1 MNQAMA
7 AIIKKDFRGIV
18 SNRRFFTELLIVP
31 LILTIVLPS
40 ISLAAV
46 HFAPDDPDILKLLQL
61 LPGGIRGNSLEM
73 TVAGLIFNY
82 ILPVFFLMI
91 PVMTA
96 SIMSASSFVG
106 EKEKHTLETLFYCPL
121 SVKQIFQAKVLASF
135 LLSMMVS
142 LISFAAMV
150 IVLEVEAVF
159 LMGNLLAPAVNWL
172 VIPSSA
178 FSRCF
183 ADRSDSDCERISQ
196 GPERGGIPAERC
208 LSHYSD
214 NSAGGGAVHGNH
226 AAECVDPAGNKPD
239 LCTAGMDSAEEGG
252 RQIYV

>member
-1 MNQAMA
+1 MRKRKTYAGDSA
-7 AIIKKDFRGIV
+7 
-18 SNRRFFTELLIVP
+18 
-31 LILTIVLPS
+31 
-40 ISLAAV
+40 
-46 HFAPDDPDILKLLQL
+46 L
-61 LPGGIRGNSLEM
+61 LPADCETDFSGKSACVISAQHDGFADFICGYGDCTRSGSGFPYGKSAGARGE
-73 TVAGLIFNY
+73 
-82 ILPVFFLMI
+82 
-91 PVMTA
+91 
-96 SIMSASSFVG
+96 
-106 EKEKHTLETLFYCPL
+106 
-121 SVKQIFQAKVLASF
+121 LACY
-135 LLSMMVS
+135 
-142 LISFAAMV
+142 
-150 IVLEVEAVF
+150 
-159 LMGNLLAPAVNWL
+159 
-172 VIPSSA
+172 PSSA